1 MLRWPE
7 GSLLW
12 IERPGSGFNGV
23 GEGRGG
29 GVIDGC
35 SAVIEEMVYTSTN
48 TQTTCPAG
56 QNAPDWMAVLQLS

>member
-1 MLRWPE
+1 MSAEVVRGKFIVDRETRKWVQ
-7 GSLLW
+7 W
-12 IERPGSGFNGV
+12 SGG
-23 GEGRGG
+23 GG

-56 QNAPDWMAVLQLS
+56 QNVPDWMAAL